1 MRLIAQEHS
10 DYKLYI
16 TDNPK
21 DDYLQDFILRV
32 VMDNQN
38 VDRLIDDPYTYEQL
52 TRLYFKYS
60 ILWLKDDEPFY
71 GFFLTQYTK
80 LPKNVARFYVRMYTV
95 DRKNNPLS
103 LKFIKHEHDMY
114 SKHLVPILRSDG
126 IDTMFFTR
134 HSDAVNNEKKYDF
147 GSKYGKRWYGYDV
160 HNKYNQV
167 FKGILQNIHYF
178 NAWQPDKELDKSFLN
193 KLGEV

>member
-1 MRLIAQEHS
+1 MRLIVQEHS

-21 DDYLQDFILRV
+21 DDYLQEFILRV
-32 VMDNQN
+32 VTDNQSAE
-38 VDRLIDDPYTYEQL
+38 RLIDNPYTYEQL
-52 TRLYFKYS
+52 TRLSFKYF
-60 ILWLKDDEPFY
+60 ILWLKDDDPFY
-71 GFFLTQYTK
+71 GFFLTQYDQ

-134 HSDAVNNEKKYDF
+134 HSDAVNNEKKYDL
-147 GSKYGKRWYGYDV
+147 GLKYGKRWYRYDI

-193 KLGEV
+193 KLGDV